1 MMFPKPQRRKRRKKH
16 KASILHCKDGT
27 CYLCMKLRKDY
38 RLYPVVHEHHIYD
51 GPNRSISEAEGLK
64 VYLCLEHHIWGPGA
78 VHNNQENMRILQQ
91 DGQRAYERTH
101 TREEFMEL
109 IGRNYLDAEYEEFI
123 VPIESKEPG
132 IVFLEPDCQG
142 CFGAADNQCE
152 RCREERHDRKTE
164 TLDF

>member
-1 MMFPKPQRRKRRKKH
+1 MMFPKPQRQKKRKKH

-27 CYLCMKLRKDY
+27 CYLC
-38 RLYPVVHEHHIYD
+38 PEHHIL
-51 GPNRSISEAEGLK
+51 GSR
-64 VYLCLEHHIWGPGA
+64 A

-109 IGRNYLDAEYEEFI
+109 IGRNYLDEEREEYAEPEET
-123 VPIESKEPG
+123 KEPG
-132 IVFLEPDCQG
+132 IIFLEPVCQG

-152 RCREERHDRKTE
+152 RCMEERHD
-164 TLDF
+164 